1 MKEVVEK
8 YYDGVS
14 EGYDKTHSKRFVD
27 DIFEHFMI
35 KYLPKR
41 KKLNILD
48 AGGGIGRFSF
58 PLVKSG
64 HKIVLTDISNGMVE
78 KAKNLATKEKLRN
91 IDFFKESVTDMKNQK
106 NNSFDIVLLMNG
118 VLDYCKDHKKAL
130 KEVKRVLKK
139 GGILIGTVNN
149 RFVYSTTNILIP
161 YDKNLH
167 KNIKKFKNA
176 FRTGNYRSPSG
187 WITHDFNP
195 EELRDDLDKQVGK
208 TIEILGV
215 TNLVRKWEYPNIL
228 TKDNRKELLR
238 LQIEFA
244 EKKEFINN
252 SSDFFFI
259 AEKK

>member
-8 YYDGVS
+8 YYDKVS
-14 EGYDKTHSKRFVD
+14 EDYDKTHSKRFVD

-35 KYLPKR
+35 RYLPKR

-64 HKIVLTDISNGMVE
+64 HKIVLTDISKGMVE
-78 KAKNLATKEKLRN
+78 KAKKLAKKEKLRN

-106 NNSFDIVLLMNG
+106 NNSFDVVLLMNG
-118 VLDYCKDHKKAL
+118 VLDYCKDYKKAL
-130 KEVKRVLKK
+130 RGVKRVLKK
-139 GGILIGTVNN
+139 RGILIGTVNN

-161 YDKNLH
+161 YDKNLQ
-167 KNIKKFKNA
+167 KNIQKFKNT
-176 FRTGNYRSPSG
+176 FRTGNYKSPSG
-187 WITHDFNP
+187 WITHDFNL
-195 EELRDDLDKQVGK
+195 EELKKELDKQIGK
-208 TIEILGV
+208 TIEIFGV

-228 TKDNRKELLR
+228 TKENWKDLLR
-238 LQIEFA
+238 LQIKFA
-244 EKKEFINN
+244 KKKEFINN
-252 SSDFFFI
+252 SNDFLFI